1 MANFNKIS
9 MSLCVR
15 VCVCVSPPPMSPV
28 YAYIYV
34 LIVRRE
40 TAKELGWL
48 FWFWN
53 FARARA
59 ATVQQHAAA
68 SLLLHSNTSLLAKK
82 EYKYYLYLD
91 GRPFHVDGTVPFF
104 TSRLH
109 VEAWMLCESV
119 GARPTFYGGLPTNCC
134 CSNTNLSI
142 SSPPPLPPST
152 LLVSIAFA
160 IISALLC
167 AKA

>member
-1 MANFNKIS
+1 MEERYNFLKCKSLYPLLVIPAN
-9 MSLCVR
+9 LLRDVARLAGCLATHVHWD
-15 VCVCVSPPPMSPV
+15 
-28 YAYIYV
+28 
-34 LIVRRE
+34 LQ
-40 TAKELGWL
+40 
-48 FWFWN
+48 
-53 FARARA
+53 RARA

-119 GARPTFYGGLPTNCC
+119 GARPTFYEGLPTNCC

>member
-1 MANFNKIS
+1 MEERYNFLKCKSLYPLLVIPAN
-9 MSLCVR
+9 LLRDVARLAGCLATHVHWD
-15 VCVCVSPPPMSPV
+15 
-28 YAYIYV
+28 
-34 LIVRRE
+34 LQ
-40 TAKELGWL
+40 
-48 FWFWN
+48 
-53 FARARA
+53 RARA